1 MSKLTLTPNKTF
13 LRPHRRNAYDHRT
26 LQLFPVLCCEGSV
39 QTSSAAS
46 KDPTTGKVYRSE
58 LLSNWVG
65 NLGQRRIRML
75 ISGSDR
81 WIESIRLTMVVW
93 PDELGRQWLFD
104 ATSVPIGV
112 PLPRLF
118 SSERR
123 ILNRGS
129 RWSVGSQEGWNR
141 PSEWTGDDNTAAVEF
156 MLRILHFHNLT
167 CGVWNVAHLT
177 PSRCI

>member
-13 LRPHRRNAYDHRT
+13 LRSHRRNAYDHRT

-81 WIESIRLTMVVW
+81 WIESMKTDNGRL
-93 PDELGRQWLFD
+93 
-104 ATSVPIGV
+104 A
-112 PLPRLF
+112 
-118 SSERR
+118 RR
-123 ILNRGS
+123 
-129 RWSVGSQEGWNR
+129 
-141 PSEWTGDDNTAAVEF
+141 TGKAVA
-156 MLRILHFHNLT
+156 
-167 CGVWNVAHLT
+167 V
-177 PSRCI
+177 